1 MIRRHF
7 MRAMAVAA
15 VVVPA
20 FVNADEAADDLK
32 KLQGTWVSKDP
43 AGGEATWVIEG
54 EKLKVDAGDR
64 HYLITLKLDPTA
76 KPHKAVELT
85 TTDDSPNAKN
95 FKGPG
100 IYKLEGDKLSLCFGT
115 AQRPTEF
122 KMKED
127 FSAVAFELTR
137 KK

>member
-1 MIRRHF
+1 MMI
-7 MRAMAVAA
+7 VAPFA
-15 VVVPA
+15 LPVSIQ
-20 FVNADEAADDLK
+20 ADEAAADLK
-32 KLQGTWVSKDP
+32 KLQGTWLSKDP

-54 EKLKVDAGDR
+54 ENLKVDAGER
-64 HYLITLKLDPTA
+64 HYKITLKLDPSA
-76 KPHKAVELT
+76 KPHKAVELAS
-85 TTDDSPNAKN
+85 TDDSPNARN

-100 IYKLEGDKLSLCFGT
+100 IYKFEGDDKLSLCFGT

-122 KMKED
+122 KSKED

>member
-1 MIRRHF
+1 MIRRQF
-7 MRAMAVAA
+7 IRSLAA
-15 VVVPA
+15 VPIVLPA
-20 FVNADEAADDLK
+20 VIQADEAADDLK
-32 KLQGTWVSKDP
+32 KLQGTWTSKDP

-54 EKLKVDAGDR
+54 ANLKVDAGDR
-64 HYLITLKLDPTA
+64 HYKITLKLDPAA

-115 AQRPTEF
+115 AERPTEF

-127 FSAVAFELTR
+127 FSAIAFELTR